1 MKKKQAWNIFFMFLQ
16 RDQQLAEQMT
26 VDSNLSVT
34 GSSVFFCMRL
44 KRTSPL
50 NMEQKAVSRF
60 RVSCWALGGWQSGQ
74 TMKLHSPSASPAR
87 IWCSCLSWNVLIIFW
102 ETMGA
107 DDHLLDSWHLAS
119 PPGPQ
124 GQTWTPTRTWGWF
137 WVGGKSR
144 CQHCPPCSGPCC
156 G

>member
-1 MKKKQAWNIFFMFLQ
+1 MFLQ

-60 RVSCWALGGWQSGQ
+60 RVSC
-74 TMKLHSPSASPAR
+74 
-87 IWCSCLSWNVLIIFW
+87 
-102 ETMGA
+102 
-107 DDHLLDSWHLAS
+107 
-119 PPGPQ
+119 
-124 GQTWTPTRTWGWF
+124 
-137 WVGGKSR
+137 
-144 CQHCPPCSGPCC
+144 
-156 G
+156 